1 MPELPEVETVRR
13 GLRSVMEG
21 YVIER
26 VEQRRDDLRF
36 PLPPRFSSDL
46 AGQSV
51 IALTRRA
58 KYLLAHLDNTNVL
71 IMHLGMSGRFAVTH
85 DGATQTP
92 GRFHTQVPLAHEH
105 IVFHMSGGA
114 RIGYFDPRRF
124 GAMDIVA
131 GIEIAKH
138 RLLAKLGPEPLGTTF
153 SAAYLNQT
161 LGQKRTSIKSA
172 LLDQRIVAGLGNI
185 YVCEALFRA
194 RIDPH
199 REAASLTGR
208 QRPGRALTRLV
219 GAVQGVLH
227 EAIEAGGSS
236 LRDHAATDGTLGYFQ
251 HSFAVYDRE
260 ASPCPRFECTG
271 TIARSVQS
279 GRSTYWCGA
288 CQR

>member
-114 RIGYFDPRRF
+114 RIGYSDPRRF
-124 GAMDIVA
+124 GIMDLVS
-131 GIEIAKH
+131 GDEITTH
-138 RLLAKLGPEPLGTTF
+138 RLLCRLGPEPLGTTF
-153 SAAYLNQT
+153 SAAYLNQA
-161 LGQKRTSIKSA
+161 LSQKHASIKSA
-172 LLDQRIVAGLGNI
+172 LLDQRTVAGLGNI

-199 REAASLTGR
+199 RKAATLAGKRS
-208 QRPGRALTRLV
+208 PGQALTRLV
-219 GAVQGVLH
+219 TAVKAVLQQ
-227 EAIEAGGSS
+227 AIEAGGSS

-260 ASPCPRFECTG
+260 ASPCPRFDCPG
-271 TIARSVQS
+271 SIARSVQS
-279 GRSTYWCGA
+279 GRSTYWCVR